1 MASQSPK
8 PSKDTGQA
16 VMAAILV
23 GAVIVAV
30 VGTFLPGLIGLAGT
44 PALVMRLAFYAIAI
58 IDVALAFW
66 LRARI
71 RKMRGPNG
79 NLNNRG
85 PVQRQ

>member
-1 MASQSPK
+1 VNQSPK

-23 GAVIVAV
+23 GAVLVSA
-30 VGTFLPGLIGLAGT
+30 VGTFLPGLIGLDGA
-44 PALVMRLAFYAIAI
+44 PALVMELAFYAIAVA
-58 IDVALAFW
+58 DVALAFW

-71 RKMRGPNG
+71 RKARGLNRDQ
-79 NLNNRG
+79 NNRG

>member
-1 MASQSPK
+1 MVNRSPQ

-16 VMAAILV
+16 VMAAILL
-23 GAVIVAV
+23 GAVFVAV
-30 VGTFLPGLIGLAGT
+30 VGTFLPGLIGLDGA
-44 PALVMRLAFYAIAI
+44 PALIMRLAFYAIAG

-71 RKMRGPNG
+71 RRARG
-79 NLNNRG
+79 LNSRA